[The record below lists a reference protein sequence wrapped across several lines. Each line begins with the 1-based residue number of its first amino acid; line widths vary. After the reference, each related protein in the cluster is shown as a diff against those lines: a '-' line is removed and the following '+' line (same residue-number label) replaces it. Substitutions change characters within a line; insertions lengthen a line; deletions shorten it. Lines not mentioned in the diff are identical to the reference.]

1 MRKITLLL
9 LIVSCFGYAQVFT
22 GKDDKKFQ
30 VGALFQ
36 DGGTGI
42 ITTLDLGLGQNMSI
56 GAAASYLLGVKDIP
70 NSDVEFLD
78 RFDAKLRFNANIA
91 DVLGAEEKL
100 DVYPGLNLGIRNFG
114 AHLGARY
121 FFTEGFGI
129 YAEMQVPIAKYNT
142 DPIGYENLNN
152 QFNFSLGASFNL

>member
-1 MRKITLLL
+1 MKKFTLLL
-9 LIVSCFGYAQVFT
+9 FLCSFFINAQVFT

-36 DGGTGI
+36 DRGTGI
-42 ITTLDLGLGQNMSI
+42 VATFDFGLGQNMSI
-56 GAAASYLLGVKDIP
+56 GAVSSYLLGIKDVP
-70 NSDVEFLD
+70 NSDAEFLD
-78 RFDAKLRFNANIA
+78 RFDAKIRFNANIA